1 MEPYITILTESLVE
15 KSRVLDK
22 IEAADRRETEILSDE
37 LPDLAAFDRNMEEK
51 RELIN
56 SLDKLDDGF
65 EETYAKVRDELDT
78 NREAHRE
85 EILRLQELIREIT
98 EKTIRIGAM
107 ESRNREAV
115 QKKFRK
121 RRQEIGGKRTA
132 LKAANMYSDNMRR
145 INKID
150 SFFVDKKSQ

>member
-1 MEPYITILTESLVE
+1 
-15 KSRVLDK
+15 
-22 IEAADRRETEILSDE
+22 
-37 LPDLAAFDRNMEEK
+37 MEEK

-65 EETYAKVRDELDT
+65 EETYAMVRDELDK
-78 NREAHRE
+78 NREAHRD

-98 EKTIRIGAM
+98 EKTMRIGAM